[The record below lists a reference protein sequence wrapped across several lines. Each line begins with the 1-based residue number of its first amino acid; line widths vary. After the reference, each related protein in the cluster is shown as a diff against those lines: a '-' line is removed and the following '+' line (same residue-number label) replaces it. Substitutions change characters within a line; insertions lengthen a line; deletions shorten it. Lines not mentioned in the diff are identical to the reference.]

1 MKALVGIFNMDIMDK
16 AFLRALSNSRCPVDS
31 STHQTTDRSTV
42 QEEHDF
48 LIHEMKSDPT
58 LSAPI
63 IFFLNWVLKMKSVQ
77 VKPIIL

>member
-1 MKALVGIFNMDIMDK
+1 MTRPFSGHCK
-16 AFLRALSNSRCPVDS
+16 LSRGAVDS

-58 LSAPI
+58 LSAPNNI
-63 IFFLNWVLKMKSVQ
+63 VLKLYSVKMKSV
-77 VKPIIL
+77 KPTIIL

>member
-1 MKALVGIFNMDIMDK
+1 MDK
-16 AFLRALSNSRCPVDS
+16 AFLRALSNSRGAVDS

-42 QEEHDF
+42 LEGHDF

-63 IFFLNWVLKMKSVQ
+63 IFFLN
-77 VKPIIL
+77 